1 MSNLKLKIANLR
13 RVLFYGLLVTVLL
26 VAIATK
32 FLPEQQSLGNRRE
45 EHKEDQND
53 INELFQKPS
62 DAYCRMVADN
72 TVSVCAHGGDVGQGK
87 FPNTESSFESAIEA
101 GSSCIEVDASITRDG
116 HLVAL
121 HDRDLRTIMLHNDM
135 LMEGENEHPTVSH
148 MDSSL
153 IKKLKWPNGEKIL
166 DLTTALQIGIDNFVD
181 IIVDI
186 KPPRE
191 MGNPDYPAIDVM
203 VEKVVQTLRESGCG
217 ARCLV
222 WGKSDDLIVRFR
234 RLDAS
239 LRLGIVAKNETK
251 EDVSLG
257 YDRVDRLLE
266 ENISVIAM
274 HHAMLNHQY
283 QGILRH
289 QQHSAQKAQTDH
301 ILEAK
306 RFGRSVRVW
315 TADVPWMMSNALNG
329 LPEAIVTSKPRLLLQ
344 AIQERQAACKNRMKK
359 IPKSN

>member
-1 MSNLKLKIANLR
+1 MKLKIANLR
-13 RVLFYGLLVTVLL
+13 RVLFYGLLVTILL

-32 FLPEQQSLGNRRE
+32 FLPEQQGLGNRRE
-45 EHKEDQND
+45 KHKDNQNEL
-53 INELFQKPS
+53 NELFQKPS
-62 DAYCRMVADN
+62 DAYCRMAVDN
-72 TVSVCAHGGDVGQGK
+72 AVLVCAHGGDVGQGK

-121 HDRDLRTIMLHNDM
+121 HDRDLQTLMLHNDII
-135 LMEGENEHPTVSH
+135 LENEHPTVSH
-148 MDSSL
+148 IDSSL
-153 IKKLKWPNGEKIL
+153 IKNLTWPSGEKIL
-166 DLTTALQIGIDNFVD
+166 DLDAALQIGITNFVD

-191 MGNPDYPAIDVM
+191 MGNPEYPTIDVM
-203 VEKVVQTLRESGCG
+203 VKKIVQTLRESGCG
-217 ARCLV
+217 ARCLI
-222 WGKSDDLIVRFR
+222 WGKSDDLILRFR

-251 EDVSLG
+251 EDLSLG

-274 HHAMLNHQY
+274 HHAML
-283 QGILRH
+283 LKKS
-289 QQHSAQKAQTDH
+289 SAQMDQTDY
-301 ILEAK
+301 IREAK

-315 TADVPWMMSNALNG
+315 TADAPWMMSNALNG

-344 AIQERQAACKNRMKK
+344 AIQERRTACEHRMKK
-359 IPKSN
+359 NPKSN